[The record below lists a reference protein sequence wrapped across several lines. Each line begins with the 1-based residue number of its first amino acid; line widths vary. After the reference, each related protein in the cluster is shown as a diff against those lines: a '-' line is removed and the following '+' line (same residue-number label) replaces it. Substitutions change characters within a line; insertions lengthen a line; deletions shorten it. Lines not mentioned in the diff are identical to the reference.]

1 VIRDL
6 GELQNTLSRK
16 NKELE
21 ESKQVIDHLILE
33 NNYSTTQIRLKN
45 DLITSLEIEN
55 EGIKHIAEEHNV
67 PIDTST
73 FRTNST
79 ESK

>member
-1 VIRDL
+1 VIKDL
-6 GELQNTLSRK
+6 GELQNTLARK
-16 NKELE
+16 NKELD

-33 NNYSTTQIRLKN
+33 NNYSTNQIKFKN
-45 DLITSLEIEN
+45 DLITSLEVEN
-55 EGIKHIAEEHNV
+55 EGIKHIAEEHNIQ
-67 PIDTST
+67 IDTST